1 MTQPAEP
8 ANPPSTEPAKRGGAS
23 ALSRTQDHLKQL
35 VYGGNDGIV
44 TTFAIVAGF
53 AGANAEGVAQIGTLA
68 VLVFGLANLFA
79 DAVSMGLGEFL
90 SMRSQ
95 NDLYHQR
102 HAEQIRRIAADP
114 ATETDRMAGLLR
126 ERGLSP
132 ADAAAGAELMST
144 HPPLMADL
152 TLSWGYGMA
161 APEDANPALNGL
173 MTFLA
178 FVVFGA
184 VPLSPYFV
192 LDASPTALLLSVA
205 MTFFA
210 LVALGLLRWIATR
223 DRLVRAVG
231 ETVSVGTVCALV
243 AYFVGWIVGG

>member
-1 MTQPAEP
+1 MTQPATQP
-8 ANPPSTEPAKRGGAS
+8 AQRGGPS
-23 ALSRTQDHLKQL
+23 ALARTQDHLKQL

-53 AGANAEGVAQIGTLA
+53 AGAGAEGVAQIGALA

-95 NDLYHQR
+95 NDLYDQR
-102 HAEQIRRIAADP
+102 HAAQMTRIKTDPTAETALMAD
-114 ATETDRMAGLLR
+114 LLQT
-126 ERGLSP
+126 RGLP
-132 ADAAAGAELMST
+132 EDEAVQTARFLAA

-152 TLSWGYGMA
+152 TLSWGYGMQ
-161 APEDANPALNGL
+161 APEDANPALNGM
-173 MTFLA
+173 MTFLS

-192 LDASPTALLLSVA
+192 MEPTQATFYLSVA
-205 MTFFA
+205 MTFLA
-210 LVALGLLRWIATR
+210 LIALGLLRWVATR
-223 DRLVRAVG
+223 DRLRRALFETVAVG
-231 ETVSVGTVCALV
+231 SVCALV
-243 AYFVGWIVGG
+243 AYGVGWLVGG